1 VPGPL
6 NANELLPRDGFQEL
20 WVLAAAITSHR
31 NTLNDRNC
39 SAFNVETESDKDG
52 ETQEEVRTCRM
63 QQDVSAS
70 WWIYVAD
77 VELTI
82 FN

>member
-1 VPGPL
+1 MHRFVSGPL
-6 NANELLPRDGFQEL
+6 NVNELLLP
-20 WVLAAAITSHR
+20 T
-31 NTLNDRNC
+31 
-39 SAFNVETESDKDG
+39 
-52 ETQEEVRTCRM
+52 
-63 QQDVSAS
+63 QDVDATGHIWMVS